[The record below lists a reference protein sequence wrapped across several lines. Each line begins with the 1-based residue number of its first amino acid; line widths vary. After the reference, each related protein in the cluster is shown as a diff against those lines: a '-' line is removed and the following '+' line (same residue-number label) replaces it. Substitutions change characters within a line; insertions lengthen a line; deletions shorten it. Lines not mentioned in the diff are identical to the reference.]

1 MVYKVKKET
10 VRKYYKVSTT
20 TQTWTQP
27 SMSANGS
34 LGGDIFAV
42 SSTNDSN
49 NAYHAFDSN
58 GVSINLGT
66 LTLYNPNPFCITKLV
81 FEGRSYSGWAQAYVK
96 AFTLYGSNDNSSW
109 IEIQSFSGGTVSSK
123 TYNIT
128 NSSYYKYYKMVVTDG
143 TGKAYIC
150 NLTITATEQV
160 TVMTEST
167 ASDYD
172 IYKDIIEYSAKKE
185 TVRKYYKY
193 VSWTQ
198 PVLTSNGTV
207 GGASFAANASSEYNS
222 GSRAYF
228 AFDSGSTQYW
238 HSNSGHPQWL
248 GWYNP
253 NPLKITSIKVKNRNS
268 DGAFIN
274 DYTVLC
280 SNNGSNFIEVASGTS
295 PNQTAYGEWTINISE
310 ADSYKYWRLN
320 CTSSSGNNSSYTAVQ
335 QITITATELVAGTAS
350 NYDYYEDA
358 NIYKALEQ

>member
-1 MVYKVKKET
+1 MVYKVKKDT

-42 SSTNDSN
+42 SSTNDSD
-49 NAYHAFDSN
+49 NAYHAFDST

-81 FEGRSYSGWAQAYVK
+81 FEGRNYPANTYVK

-123 TYNIT
+123 TYNVT

-143 TGKAYIC
+143 TGKARIC

-172 IYKDIIEYSAKKE
+172 IYKDVLVYSAKKE
-185 TVRKYYKY
+185 
-193 VSWTQ
+193 
-198 PVLTSNGTV
+198 
-207 GGASFAANASSEYNS
+207 AS
-222 GSRAYF
+222 
-228 AFDSGSTQYW
+228 
-238 HSNSGHPQWL
+238 
-248 GWYNP
+248 
-253 NPLKITSIKVKNRNS
+253 
-268 DGAFIN
+268 
-274 DYTVLC
+274 
-280 SNNGSNFIEVASGTS
+280 
-295 PNQTAYGEWTINISE
+295 
-310 ADSYKYWRLN
+310 
-320 CTSSSGNNSSYTAVQ
+320 
-335 QITITATELVAGTAS
+335 
-350 NYDYYEDA
+350 